1 MLSMF
6 SSIGCSPWILAT
18 QAKSTHTST
27 YKQFAD
33 VVLSVDISLNEKVS
47 IASKK
52 VAATTL
58 QDSESTTTATE
69 SQQNHSNNCR
79 KKKTFFWWVFVFTL
93 EKIGSNQMCRH
104 KHVCRTWFLHF
115 RLGHSNIP
123 LISIELLPQPYRTH
137 CKSFAFFPDR
147 IFFLFLLLPALAT
160 NVFFCFLSLSLN
172 SFRHLPFSFSLSQH
186 HHPASPFHLPMFYC
200 DANENC
206 AFITFSIN
214 SFPINGLKSWQTEK
228 LSFK

>member
-6 SSIGCSPWILAT
+6 SSICCSPWILAN

-27 YKQFAD
+27 CKQFAD
-33 VVLSVDISLNEKVS
+33 VVLSADISLNEKVS
-47 IASKK
+47 LSSKK

-58 QDSESTTTATE
+58 HDSESTTTATE

-79 KKKTFFWWVFVFTL
+79 KKTHIFLWWVFVFTL

-172 SFRHLPFSFSLSQH
+172 SFRHLPFSFSLSP
-186 HHPASPFHLPMFYC
+186 HPASPFHLPCFHC
-200 DANENC
+200 DANENY